1 MAGVG
6 TAVVVTENVCVAV
19 VFVLG
24 SVAVTMIVDDSFG
37 WAPEASMW
45 TTPLGL
51 VLVMLALLIRIGL
64 MGFEFSLLSSAL
76 GWFITWVIL
85 GTTPLGSATSWA
97 KIVWW
102 KSRLWG
108 WPVVMKNWVLLVSG
122 PALAIAN
129 WFVPVNASCG
139 LNSSINGVG
148 GKPDWQGGASR
159 GGVAGCPSLDDEII
173 GEVLAREV
181 ADDPEELTL

>member
-1 MAGVG
+1 M
-6 TAVVVTENVCVAV
+6 VTGNVCVAV

-24 SVAVTMIVDDSFG
+24 SVAVTVIVDDSLG

-51 VLVMLALLIRIGL
+51 VLVMLALLIWIGL
-64 MGFEFSLLSSAL
+64 MGFDSRRAL
-76 GWFITWVIL
+76 VWVITWVIL

-129 WFVPVNASCG
+129 WLVPVNASCG
-139 LNSSINGVG
+139 LNSSMNGVFG
-148 GKPDWQGGASR
+148 RLAVLPVVAS
-159 GGVAGCPSLDDEII
+159 L
-173 GEVLAREV
+173 EV
-181 ADDPEELTL
+181 PP